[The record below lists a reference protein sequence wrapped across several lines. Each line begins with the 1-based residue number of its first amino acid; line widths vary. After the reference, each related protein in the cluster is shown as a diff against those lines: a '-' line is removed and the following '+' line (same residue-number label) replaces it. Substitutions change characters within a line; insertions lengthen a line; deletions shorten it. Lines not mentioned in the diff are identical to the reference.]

1 VAFTDEE
8 VERMIFALLDAA
20 EGSDWE
26 LWKEP
31 GTMENRH
38 GKVSIDGERPFRA
51 KTATEVKLSMEAFKR
66 MESELDLIRYERGD
80 VYRVTPE
87 GRKALNKFRQKAKV
101 AKKSLNLIAFS
112 FGQADVESLEQWASA
127 NNAHIT
133 IFTKDPA
140 FRDNTPHH
148 IEELRDADVHGFLI
162 SDAEAFKPIVLA
174 QIYKTCK
181 IHNFYVFIA
190 TKGEKP
196 LSDEDFPAVTTTGT
210 TETGSITINIS
221 GNQNTIATHGGTNQQ
236 ITNHLL
242 QLEKSNPEIAKV
254 LDDLMEGV
262 QGANL
267 KSAETSQILSRIEML
282 AKEISA
288 NPPKEHHWS
297 IMERAKGL
305 VEYIVSIVTINH
317 GVGYLLEH
325 TDKLLPLITSSF
337 GAS

>member
-1 VAFTDEE
+1 MAFTDEE
-8 VERMIFALLDAA
+8 VEKMIFVLLDAA
-20 EGSDWE
+20 EGDDWE

-31 GTMENRH
+31 GTMDNRH
-38 GKVSIDGERPFRA
+38 GKVSIAGERPFRA
-51 KTATEVKLSMEAFKR
+51 KNATEIKLSMEAFRR
-66 MESELDLIRYERGD
+66 MESELDLIRYEEGD

-87 GRKALNKFRQKAKV
+87 GRKTLNKFRQKAKA

-112 FGQADVESLEQWASA
+112 FGTADVRSLEQWASA

-133 IFTKDPA
+133 MFTKDPA

-148 IEELRDADVHGFLI
+148 ISELMDADVHGFLM
-162 SDAEAFKPIVLA
+162 SDAEAFKPTVLA

-190 TKGEKP
+190 TKGENP
-196 LSDEDFPAVTTTGT
+196 LSDEDFPEVAGT

-236 ITNHLL
+236 ITNHLV

-254 LDDLMEGV
+254 LDDLMQGV
-262 QGANL
+262 LGANL

-288 NPPKEHHWS
+288 NPPKENHWS

-305 VEYIVSIVTINH
+305 VEYIVSIVSINH
-317 GVGYLLEH
+317 GVRYLLEH